1 MKKKLVVAMGIIV
14 LITGGI
20 LAIINLK
27 SDNDSGW
34 LVGNWQ
40 SSDSELSST
49 LDITSTKS
57 NEISLTIDDQQTMKL
72 RRVNKNTNEAL
83 VYKASDGT
91 TYKFIKVSNAKLKFI
106 LTAKEGLIGQT
117 NALVYNKKSSIK

>member
-1 MKKKLVVAMGIIV
+1 MKKKLVVAMGVIV

-20 LAIINLK
+20 LTIINLK

-34 LVGNWQ
+34 LVGNWE

-72 RRVNKNTNEAL
+72 RRVNKNTDEAL
-83 VYKASDGT
+83 VYKDSDGT

-106 LTAKEGLIGQT
+106 LTAKKGLIGQT

>member
-72 RRVNKNTNEAL
+72 RRVNKNTDEAL

-117 NALVYNKKSSIK
+117 NALDYNKKSSIK

>member
-40 SSDSELSST
+40 SPDSELNST

-72 RRVNKNTNEAL
+72 RRVNKNTDEAL
-83 VYKASDGT
+83 VYKDSDGT